1 MQLVIL
7 HRIMIATA
15 ILFCFGF
22 GFIQLTSGT
31 VALGAFF
38 TVAGIALTVY
48 LIWFMRKK
56 VAQPEENQPSSRPPD
71 A

>member
-1 MQLVIL
+1 MQLVIV

-22 GFIQLTSGT
+22 GILQLTGGT
-31 VALGAFF
+31 VALGGFF
-38 TVAGIALTVY
+38 LVAGVALTAY
-48 LIWFMRKK
+48 LVWFMRKK
-56 VAQPEENQPSSRPPD
+56 VAQTEPAQPSSRPPD